1 MIALHNA
8 RHVHEY
14 KVGLKLVGGEQ
25 AILNTPLGMIVLTN
39 GVIFWVATKIL
50 SSEVIKKNI

>member
-14 KVGLKLVGGEQ
+14 KVGLKLVGGEH
-25 AILNTPLGMIVLTN
+25 AILNPPFVMIVLTN
-39 GVIFWVATKIL
+39 GVVFQVATKII